1 MIADIIG
8 GICFIVFLVFMFGIC
23 WISLKYGDSNERY
36 YGYIRKSKDPYYWT
50 STITYPREN
59 DKNV

>member
-1 MIADIIG
+1 MIENIIG
-8 GICFIVFLVFMFGIC
+8 GICFIAFLLFMFCIY
-23 WISLKYGDSNERY
+23 WIALKYEDNNKKY
-36 YGYIRKSKDPYYWT
+36 YGYTRKPKDPFYWT